1 MTKKHL
7 IGHFFFHIYRQV
19 DTSNSTS
26 GVYFGKF
33 QDTLV
38 KVYLKERE
46 QVECP
51 NCSRKDIGKIGV
63 NQYYCWN
70 CFIEL
75 SIVKGRLSL
84 HQVEEDG
91 SLTSLDDLFED
102 HDLTYRESTS

>member
-1 MTKKHL
+1 MILQIL
-7 IGHFFFHIYRQV
+7 I
-19 DTSNSTS
+19 S
-26 GVYFGKF
+26 VYFLQI

-38 KVYLKERE
+38 KVNLKERE

-102 HDLTYRESTS
+102 QDLTYRESTS